1 MTLRAKSE
9 QVYPKE
15 IRDGAFFLR
24 KMPSGIHPLGTVALI
39 LL

>member
-9 QVYPKE
+9 QMYPKE
-15 IRDGAFFLR
+15 IRGGAFFLR
-24 KMPSGIHPLGTVALI
+24 NIPSGIHPLGTVALI